1 MSDIDTDFSK
11 FNTLCVDADWVLHA
25 ASNSGEKKT
34 IKAIL
39 KSTGEEFD
47 LANRTALFGRKKSKD
62 GGYLEELNKSRDT
75 NYTWEDFEILDVQT
89 PEELPNVLHTVKMMI
104 EGLTKTTGIK
114 KKELYI
120 GEGRSFRHARSTL
133 LEYKG
138 TRSTNLVPI
147 HKEAVKEY
155 MIKYHGAIVVRD
167 LEVDDV
173 VIIRGVESSRNLV
186 VSVDKDSMG
195 CAVSLYN
202 PTHPEWGIMDCRG
215 FGGLWWDTSGKQKKL
230 RGIGRKFFYLQWI
243 LGDKIDLY
251 SPTAACDIQF
261 GEVGA
266 YDLLNDCKTD
276 LECFLAIKGFYQM
289 LYPEPKKIRTWCGEV
304 VEIDWLYVANEIFDL
319 ARMKRSYDD
328 NVTASDVFRKYGL
341 LDN

>member
-11 FNTLCVDADWVLHA
+11 FNTLCVDADWILHA

-39 KSTGEEFD
+39 NSTGEEFD

-104 EGLTKTTGIK
+104 EGLTKTTGVK

-120 GEGRSFRHARSTL
+120 GEGKSFRHARSTL

-155 MIKYHGAIVVRD
+155 MIKYHGAIVVKD

-173 VIIRGVESSRNLV
+173 VIIRGTDSPKNLV
-186 VSVDKDSMG
+186 VSVDKDSMS
-195 CAVSLYN
+195 CPVYLFN
-202 PTHPEWGIMDCRG
+202 PTHPEWGILNCRG
-215 FGGLWWDTSGKQKKL
+215 LGNLWWDTSGKTKKL
-230 RGIGRKFFYLQWI
+230 RGVGRKWLYTQVLV
-243 LGDKIDLY
+243 GDSVDSIK
-251 SPTAACDIQF
+251 PNAASDMQF

-266 YDLLNDCKTD
+266 YEALNDCKTD
-276 LECFLAIKGFYQM
+276 LECFQAIKSVYQQM
-289 LYPEPKKIRTWCGEV
+289 YPSPKKIYTWRGDV
-304 VEIDWLYVANEIFDL
+304 VQIDWAYVLDEMFDL
-319 ARMKRSYDD
+319 VRMKRSYDD
-328 NVTASDVFRKYGL
+328 NVTASDVFRKHGL